1 MSTVYVIENGAT
13 VRKDGEQ
20 LKIDVPKGG
29 TLLKMP
35 LSKVDQLVIF
45 GNVTVTA
52 PAVRAL
58 LDQGAP
64 VVYLS
69 SKGKLLGRLQPFENK
84 NVPLRWQQFQAA
96 ADPEARLNIAKSI
109 VKGKLLNQRTL
120 LQRAGREGISKLGTA
135 ISRLGALVRQADK
148 AKDLNSLRGVE
159 GAGASEYFRQWPK
172 LIRQLGFPFPGR
184 VRRPPTDR
192 VNSLLSFGYV
202 LLLNEVFNACHVVGF
217 DPYVGYLHMDR
228 YGRPALALDLMEE
241 FRPVLVD
248 SLVLAVIN
256 RRILEPEDFDTGL
269 GGVKR
274 MRPHALKK
282 FLGAWEQ
289 KRRTFIRHPIYD
301 QQVPYWRVIELQAR
315 VLGKVLMGEME
326 EYIPFLTR

>member
-148 AKDLNSLRGVE
+148 AKDLNYLRGVE

>member
-1 MSTVYVIENGAT
+1 VSTVYVIENGAT

-20 LKIDVPKGG
+20 LRIDVPKGG

-35 LSKVDQLVIF
+35 LGKVDQLVIM

-58 LDQGAP
+58 LEQGSP
-64 VVYLS
+64 LVYLS
-69 SKGKLLGRLQPFENK
+69 SGGKLLGRLQPFENK
-84 NVPLRWQQFQAA
+84 NVPLRWAQFQAA
-96 ADPEARLNIAKSI
+96 ASQEKRLLIAKCI

-120 LQRAGREGISKLGTA
+120 LQRAGREGVRGLEEAVK
-135 ISRLGALVRQADK
+135 RLASLVRRTDRAGSLDE
-148 AKDLNSLRGVE
+148 LRGIE

-172 LIRQLGFPFPGR
+172 LIRSLGFPFPGR

-192 VNSLLSFGYV
+192 VNSMLSFGYV
-202 LLLNEVFNACHVVGF
+202 LLMNEVFTACHVVGF
-217 DPYVGYLHMDR
+217 DPYLGYLHMDR

-248 SLVLAVIN
+248 SLVLAMIN
-256 RRILEPEDFDTGL
+256 RRMVEPEDFTSEL

-274 MRPHALKK
+274 MRPHALRK
-282 FLGAWEQ
+282 FLQAWEQ
-289 KRRTFIRHPIYD
+289 KRRTFVRHPLFD
-301 QQVPYWRVIELQAR
+301 RQVPYWRVVELQAR
-315 VLGKVLMGEME
+315 VLGKVLMGELE
-326 EYIPFLTR
+326 EYVPFLTR

>member
-35 LSKVDQLVIF
+35 LSKVDPLVIF
-45 GNVTVTA
+45 GNLTVTA

-184 VRRPPTDR
+184 VRRPPTVR

>member
-20 LKIDVPKGG
+20 LKIDLPKGG

-35 LSKVDQLVIF
+35 LSKVDQLVIL

-58 LDQGAP
+58 LEQGAP
-64 VVYLS
+64 LVYLS
-69 SKGKLLGRLQPFENK
+69 SKGRLLGRLQPFENK

-96 ADPEARLNIAKSI
+96 ANQETRVSIAKSI

-120 LQRAGREGISKLGTA
+120 LQRAGREGISGLKEA
-135 ISRLGALVRQADK
+135 VDRLGALIRRVDRASE
-148 AKDLNSLRGVE
+148 LSELRGLE
-159 GAGASEYFRQWPK
+159 GAGAAEYFRQWPK

-192 VNSLLSFGYV
+192 VNSMLSFGYV
-202 LLLNEVFNACHVVGF
+202 LLMNEVLTACHVVGF
-217 DPYVGYLHMDR
+217 DPYLGYLHMDR

-248 SLVLAVIN
+248 SLVLSVIN
-256 RRILEPEDFDTGL
+256 RRMVEPEDFETGL

-274 MRPHALKK
+274 MRPHALRK
-282 FLGAWEQ
+282 FLAAWEQ
-289 KRRTFIRHPIYD
+289 KRRTFIQHPLYD
-301 QQVPYWRVIELQAR
+301 QQVPYWRAVELQAR
-315 VLGKVLMGEME
+315 VLGKVLMGELE
-326 EYIPFLTR
+326 EYVPFLTR

>member
-20 LKIDVPKGG
+20 LKIDLPKGG

-35 LSKVDQLVIF
+35 LSKVDQLVIL

-58 LDQGAP
+58 LEQGAP
-64 VVYLS
+64 LVYLS
-69 SKGKLLGRLQPFENK
+69 SKGRLLGRLQPFENK

-96 ADPEARLNIAKSI
+96 ANQETRVSIAKSI

-120 LQRAGREGISKLGTA
+120 LQRAGREGISGLKEA
-135 ISRLGALVRQADK
+135 VDRLGALIRRVDRASE
-148 AKDLNSLRGVE
+148 LSELRGLE
-159 GAGASEYFRQWPK
+159 GAGAAEYFRQWPK

-192 VNSLLSFGYV
+192 VNSMLSFGYV
-202 LLLNEVFNACHVVGF
+202 LLMNEVLTACHVVGF
-217 DPYVGYLHMDR
+217 DPYLGYLHMDR

-248 SLVLAVIN
+248 SLVLSVIN
-256 RRILEPEDFDTGL
+256 RRMVEPEDFETGL

-282 FLGAWEQ
+282 FLAAWEQ
-289 KRRTFIRHPIYD
+289 KRRTLIQHPLYD
-301 QQVPYWRVIELQAR
+301 QQVPYWRAVELQAR
-315 VLGKVLMGEME
+315 VLGKVLMGELE
-326 EYIPFLTR
+326 EYVPFLTR

>member
-13 VRKDGEQ
+13 VRKEGEQ
-20 LKIDVPKGG
+20 LKIDLPKGG

-35 LSKVDQLVIF
+35 LSKVDQLVIL

-58 LDQGAP
+58 LEQGAP
-64 VVYLS
+64 LVYLS
-69 SKGKLLGRLQPFENK
+69 SKGRLLGRLQPFENK

-96 ADPEARLNIAKSI
+96 ANQETRVSIAKSI

-120 LQRAGREGISKLGTA
+120 LQRAGREGISGLKEA
-135 ISRLGALVRQADK
+135 VDRLGALIRRVDRASE
-148 AKDLNSLRGVE
+148 LSELRGLE
-159 GAGASEYFRQWPK
+159 GAGAAEYFRQWPK

-192 VNSLLSFGYV
+192 VNSMLSFGYV
-202 LLLNEVFNACHVVGF
+202 LLMNEVLTACHVVGF
-217 DPYVGYLHMDR
+217 DPYLGYLHMDR

-248 SLVLAVIN
+248 SLVLSVIN
-256 RRILEPEDFDTGL
+256 RRMVEPEDFETGL

-282 FLGAWEQ
+282 FLAAWEQ
-289 KRRTFIRHPIYD
+289 KRRTLIQHPLYD
-301 QQVPYWRVIELQAR
+301 QQVPYWRAVELQAR
-315 VLGKVLMGEME
+315 VLGKVLMGELE
-326 EYIPFLTR
+326 EYVPFLTR